1 MIPILC
7 WWLDIIHAGK
17 FNIKLGRVS
26 TGIAVFFPSAPI
38 WAIWDI
44 VFFLR
49 VATKVLGWRV
59 RHFAQFRLEKSKY
72 MDLAYKRYIYTLSHV
87 YPGKVWFKILVNLR
101 NRTGEERRRQTLC
114 DKHDNNFAW
123 KNLPPNFT
131 FPKTDLFV
139 EEHKMSMLREFPTK
153 HASKSPVTFVTL
165 KRFAV
170 LFFLPSGWV
179 NSPVPPLPDL
189 PAESLSTAPYIAIG
203 RGQRCQMSLGRCCT
217 GSVLLLVQV
226 LLSLVW
232 NSLFHKQR
240 KIRPR
245 PH

>member
-1 MIPILC
+1 M
-7 WWLDIIHAGK
+7 K
-17 FNIKLGRVS
+17 
-26 TGIAVFFPSAPI
+26 
-38 WAIWDI
+38 
-44 VFFLR
+44 
-49 VATKVLGWRV
+49 
-59 RHFAQFRLEKSKY
+59 
-72 MDLAYKRYIYTLSHV
+72 
-87 YPGKVWFKILVNLR
+87 LR

-114 DKHDNNFAW
+114 DKRDNNFAW

-170 LFFLPSGWV
+170 LFFLPSCWV

-203 RGQRCQMSLGRCCT
+203 RGQRCQVSLGRCCA

-232 NSLFHKQR
+232 NSLLHKQR

-245 PH
+245 PHQPPTEAFSWLVTQSSCGWRRQNMQTRNETSWGVSQQVKLRTILRVAKQENHGKPKVTANGELIPKTKIYRPKIDRELK